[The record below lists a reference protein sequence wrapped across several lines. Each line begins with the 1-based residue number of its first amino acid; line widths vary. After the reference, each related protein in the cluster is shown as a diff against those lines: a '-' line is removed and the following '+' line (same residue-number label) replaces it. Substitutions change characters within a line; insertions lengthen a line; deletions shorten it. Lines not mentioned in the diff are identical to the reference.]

1 VAGIAVAAGQSRRPR
16 RFALTIS
23 GRRRPL
29 VLTGGP
35 AVGKT
40 TTGRALAERR
50 PRAAFVDAD
59 DVRQFVVAGAEPL
72 WRGDEGIA
80 QHLLG
85 AQNTSLLA
93 GAFVR
98 AGFEVV
104 VADVV
109 TAPTAPVYRSLL
121 PDCLIVHLV
130 VPFAEARRRASTRPD
145 TDDPPDVDHRLEVA
159 ALSFQEQVDAVDDL
173 WRA

>member
-1 VAGIAVAAGQSRRPR
+1 MSN
-16 RFALTIS
+16 L
-23 GRRRPL
+23 RRPL

-40 TTGRALAERR
+40 TTGRALAQRR

-59 DVRQFVVAGAEPL
+59 DVRQLVVAGARPL
-72 WRGDEGIA
+72 WRGDEGAA
-80 QHLLG
+80 QHRLG

-93 GAFVR
+93 ESFLR

-109 TAPTAPVYRSLL
+109 TPSTAAAYRTRL
-121 PDCLIVHLV
+121 PDCLLVHLV
-130 VPFAEARRRASTRPD
+130 VPVDEARRRAATRQVWLTD
-145 TDDPPDVDHRLEVA
+145 DEFALLHRRDIDDPPDVDHRMDVA
-159 ALSFQEQVDAVDDL
+159 SMSFEEQVDAVDDL